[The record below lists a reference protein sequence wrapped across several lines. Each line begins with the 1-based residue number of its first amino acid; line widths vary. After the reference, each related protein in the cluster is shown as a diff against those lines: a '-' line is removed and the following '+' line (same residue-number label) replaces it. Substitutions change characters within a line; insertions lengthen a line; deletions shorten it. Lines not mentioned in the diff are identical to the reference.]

1 MPLGRSHSI
10 PMPQAPADTHPRLTR
25 CLDAIAGRKVDR
37 APLHVP
43 AIACSVA
50 SEILGRPAH
59 TGTGSLRYGEVA
71 AWADGEAAH
80 ADFEAQLIEDVV
92 AIHRAL
98 DVDVLR
104 MPWRMNERPDAR
116 IDEYT
121 FRFGSESGEHT
132 IWQYH
137 PETADFSAVYESPRL
152 VAPEVRL
159 QRQLEKL
166 EKIAADP
173 LPVARAALVPAVD
186 LWRKYGSEFM
196 VRSVGAGIGVGYDP
210 DDLELMVTEPDLFR
224 RKTSLQADYAIA
236 VGQALLESGMPPVMS
251 GGGDLAGTQGPIYSP
266 AMFRHMVLPGYV
278 KALKELNRMGIH
290 YFFCSDGNLW
300 TLMDMLFG
308 EAAIPGYGEMDR
320 DATMTVAAVRAKF
333 PKMVIWG
340 NVSSSLLMDAS
351 VPEVREQ
358 ARAALAESGGTGY
371 FQGCSNAI
379 VHGTPVEN
387 VLAMLEVR

>member
-1 MPLGRSHSI
+1 MIQPGAGS
-10 PMPQAPADTHPRLTR
+10 HPRLHR
-25 CLDAIAGRKVDR
+25 CLLAIAGQSVDR
-37 APLHVP
+37 APRHVP

-59 TGTGSLRYGEVA
+59 TGTGSLRYAEVA
-71 AWADGEAAH
+71 AWAEGAAAH
-80 ADFEAQLIEDVV
+80 EDFEAQLIEDVV

-116 IDEYT
+116 IDEFT
-121 FRFGSESGEHT
+121 FRFGPADGEHT

-137 PETADFSAVYESPRL
+137 PETADFSAVYQSPRQE
-152 VAPEVRL
+152 APEVRL
-159 QRQLEKL
+159 RRQLEKL
-166 EKIAADP
+166 EAIAADP

-186 LWRKYGSEFM
+186 LWRRYGGEFM
-196 VRSVGAGIGVGYDP
+196 CRSVGAGIGVGYDP

-236 VGQALLESGMPPVMS
+236 VGQALVESGMPPVMS

-266 AMFRHMVLPGYV
+266 AMFRDMVLPAYV
-278 KALKELNRMGIH
+278 KAMAALRRMGVH

-300 TLMDMLFG
+300 TLMDMLYG
-308 EAAIPGYGEMDR
+308 EAACPGYGEMDR
-320 DATMTVAAVRAKF
+320 DATMTVAAVRARF
-333 PKMVIWG
+333 PSLVIWG
-340 NVSSSLLMDAS
+340 NVSSSLLMHGTEA
-351 VPEVREQ
+351 EVRAQ

-379 VHGTPVEN
+379 VHGTPAAN
-387 VLAMLEVR
+387 VRALFEEC

>member
-1 MPLGRSHSI
+1 M
-10 PMPQAPADTHPRLTR
+10 
-25 CLDAIAGRKVDR
+25 
-37 APLHVP
+37 P

-59 TGTGSLRYGEVA
+59 TGTGSLRYAEVA

-80 ADFEAQLIEDVV
+80 AEFEAQMIEDVV

-116 IDEYT
+116 IDEFT
-121 FRFGSESGEHT
+121 FRFGPESGEHT
-132 IWQYH
+132 IWQYQLA
-137 PETADFSAVYESPRL
+137 TADFSAVYESPRL
-152 VAPEVRL
+152 VAPEVRV
-159 QRQLEKL
+159 RQQLAKL
-166 EKIAADP
+166 EQVAADP
-173 LPVARAALVPAVD
+173 LPVARTALVPAVE
-186 LWRKYGSEFM
+186 LWRKYGHEFM

-210 DDLELMVTEPDLFR
+210 DDLELMVTEPELFR

-236 VGQALLESGMPPVMS
+236 VGRALRETGMPPVMS

-266 AMFRHMVLPGYV
+266 AMFRDLVLPGYV
-278 KALKELNRMGIH
+278 KALDALNRMGVH

-308 EAAIPGYGEMDR
+308 AAGIPGYGEMDR
-320 DATMTVAAVRAKF
+320 DATMTVAAVRARF
-333 PKMVIWG
+333 PRLVIWG
-340 NVSSSLLMDAS
+340 NVSSSLLMHGTVA
-351 VPEVREQ
+351 EVREQ
-358 ARAALAESGGTGY
+358 ALASRTEAGGRGY

-379 VHGTPVEN
+379 VTGTPAEN
-387 VLAMLEVR
+387 VRVMFAER